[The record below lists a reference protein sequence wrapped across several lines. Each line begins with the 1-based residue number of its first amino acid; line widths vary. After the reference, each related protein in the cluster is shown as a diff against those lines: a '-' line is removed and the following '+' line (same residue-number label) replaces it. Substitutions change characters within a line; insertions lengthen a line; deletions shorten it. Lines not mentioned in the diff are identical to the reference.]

1 MATSNYPR
9 TPLVLL
15 PFTLLWR
22 LVSFVV
28 ETVGILMGLLVGF
41 VLMVVGAVLCL
52 TVIGS
57 VVGLPLLFI
66 GVLITLRA
74 IY

>member
-1 MATSNYPR
+1 M
-9 TPLVLL
+9 
-15 PFTLLWR
+15 
-22 LVSFVV
+22 V

>member
-22 LVSFVV
+22 LISFVV

>member
-15 PFTLLWR
+15 PFTVLWR
-22 LVSFVV
+22 LISFVV

-41 VLMVVGAVLCL
+41 ILMVVGAVLCL

>member
-22 LVSFVV
+22 IVSWGV
-28 ETVGILMGLLVGF
+28 EAVGILMGLLVGF
-41 VLMVVGAVLCL
+41 ILMVVGAALCL

-57 VVGLPLLFI
+57 VVGVPLLFL